1 MLDSLKTALSSILFP
16 LQCRVCRRLA
26 ENPADGVICSACWA
40 DAKIF
45 NGSETLCSKCG
56 AFLRESPTEAETYC
70 RQCDEMYFNMA
81 RAVGLYNGAISAAI
95 LALKRKPHL
104 PETAGSLLVN
114 AIFLWKMKN
123 TTLIVP
129 VPLSR
134 QRQIERGYN
143 QAAVI
148 GRFLAARTGIP
159 LDEHSL
165 VRTVHTPAHRAG
177 MDRKAREQSVKNS
190 FAVTRPKL
198 IEGRSVLLI
207 DDVLTTG
214 ATASY
219 CARVLRKNG
228 ALSVDVLTLGRAG

>member
-1 MLDSLKTALSSILFP
+1 MLDSLKTALSSLLFP
-16 LQCRVCRRLA
+16 LQCRVCGGLA

-40 DAKIF
+40 DARLF
-45 NGSETLCSKCG
+45 RGSETLCGKCG
-56 AFLRESPTEAETYC
+56 AFLSESPAAAETYC
-70 RQCDEMYFNMA
+70 RQCDQMFFDMA
-81 RAVGLYNGAISAAI
+81 RAVGLYDGAILAAI

-104 PETAGSLLVN
+104 SATAGRLLLDAVS
-114 AIFLWKMKN
+114 LWKMEN
-123 TTLIVP
+123 ATLLIP

-134 QRQIERGYN
+134 QREKERGYN
-143 QAAVI
+143 QAAI
-148 GRFLAARTGIP
+148 IARFLSAMTGIP
-159 LDEHSL
+159 LDQRSL

-190 FAVTRPKL
+190 FSITRPKMT
-198 IEGRSVLLI
+198 EGQAVLLI

-228 ALSVDVLTLGRAG
+228 AISVKVLTLGRAA